1 MNILPDDI
9 ANKLCDSKNLP
20 NLSIQE
26 LNTCKDNKMISEAE
40 LKYLIDMKNKQIQSD
55 YQSKVIPPIIPPR
68 PLKQKPQQLSLP
80 PMLSEANK
88 LNELRIANPN
98 LKQILLPPPLPKGGR
113 RRTKKARRS
122 AKHVSA
128 RHVSA
133 RHVSKCK
140 NIKSS
145 KRLRKKSKSSKTVK
159 RH

>member
-1 MNILPDDI
+1 MNTLPDDI
-9 ANKLCDSKNLP
+9 AIKLCDSKNLL

-26 LNTCKDNKMISEAE
+26 LNTCKDNKKISEAE

-68 PLKQKPQQLSLP
+68 PLKQKPQPQQLSLP

-122 AKHVSA
+122 A